1 MYCQSASADLTPQGR
16 AIRDASI
23 RFGDGET
30 LPFRTC
36 KKGYLPTVDR
46 RKMYACYLH
55 SRMREERFQKEG
67 NKFRHGEVDL
77 AETFWSR
84 DGLIDDTDGSDSD

>member
-16 AIRDASI
+16 AIRDASV

-36 KKGYLPTVDR
+36 KKGYLPIVDGK
-46 RKMYACYLH
+46 KMYACYLH
-55 SRMREERFQKEG
+55 SRMRSLRVQKEEG
-67 NKFRHGEVDL
+67 KFRPGEVDL
-77 AETFWSR
+77 EAMFWR
-84 DGLIDDTDGSDSD
+84 RGGLIDDTDGSDSG